1 MNSSMEKIEQEPSF
15 EFKKNLSVLREIR
28 FCSELPMETLKVL
41 AYLCVREPFK
51 AGDYLFRQKD
61 DDGRAFYIISGKARM
76 MRQDEK
82 KSLILRD
89 VDSGTFLGSLA
100 LLGKAPRLFSM
111 QAIID
116 TSCLILSREKFT
128 KAIEQFPDT
137 LPKILNAV
145 VESVHTWEKR
155 FLAESDES
163 CEKCVQK
170 IGVSLL

>member
-1 MNSSMEKIEQEPSF
+1 MNSSMEKIEQEPSC
-15 EFKKNLSVLREIR
+15 EFRENLSILREIR
-28 FCSELPMETLKVL
+28 FFSELPMETLKVL

-61 DDGRAFYIISGKARM
+61 DDGRAFYIISGRARM
-76 MRQDEK
+76 IYPDEK
-82 KSLILRD
+82 KSRTIRE
-89 VDSGTFLGSLA
+89 VETGTFLGSLA

-111 QAIID
+111 QAIKD
-116 TSCLILSREKFT
+116 TTCLIMSREKFT
-128 KAIEQFPDT
+128 KALEQFPDT
-137 LPKILNAV
+137 IPRILKAV

-163 CEKCVQK
+163 SEKCFQK